1 MKLPSILKPK
11 GLYTSAAKGKKSM
24 GLMLVASVV
33 AVGTLVAAVAIAA
46 VGAAAG
52 PT

>member
-11 GLYTSAAKGKKSM
+11 GLYTSVAKGKKSM

-33 AVGTLVAAVAIAA
+33 AVGVAMFAYKKY
-46 VGAAAG
+46 GAQD
-52 PT
+52 